1 MPDTMRQYRGLK
13 LRVARG
19 HDRTRGGLSREPR
32 WRRVLVAVAVT
43 ITVLAGVPAGAGF
56 LLAEHLLSSIHR
68 IGGIAALTARDQPII
83 AAGRQHGM
91 TVLLTGSAVPVGGPA
106 GQGRLGSSANPQL
119 RSGLIALVH
128 INVGDKAGAVVS
140 IPSTVVAEV
149 PGHGRMQIYDAL
161 KIGGPSLLIRTIEE
175 LTGVRIDHYSV
186 LDFAGVG
193 ALIDAI
199 GGVQVVV
206 PRAETSFGQHF
217 RAGLNHLSSANVLA
231 YVRKPADSQTGR
243 VLRQQNLIR
252 AICAKMSQIHALG
265 SFGTDYAVAHALAD
279 TLSVDS
285 NFSNSQLVSL
295 ILSLAHL
302 HGDDGVFV
310 SAPTVNGDPLTGG
323 LSRLYLKQPESRVLW
338 SAIRAGSIASFAKRH
353 PATVTPIA
361 PG

>member
-1 MPDTMRQYRGLK
+1 MGQHRDREP
-13 LRVARG
+13 RVARG
-19 HDRTRGGLSREPR
+19 HYRTRGGLSRKPR
-32 WRRVLVAVAVT
+32 WRRALVATAVS
-43 ITVLAGVPAGAGF
+43 ITVLAGVLAGAGF

-68 IGGIAALTARDQPII
+68 IGGIAALTARYQPII
-83 AAGRQHGM
+83 APGRQHGM
-91 TVLLTGSAVPVGGPA
+91 TVLLTGSAVPTGGPT
-106 GQGRLGSSANPQL
+106 GQGLLGSSANPQL

-128 INVGDKAGAVVS
+128 INADQKGGAVIS
-140 IPSTVVAEV
+140 IPPTVVAEV

-161 KIGGPSLLIRTIEE
+161 KIGGPSLLIQTVEG
-175 LTGVRIDHYSV
+175 LTRVRIDHYSV

-193 ALIDAI
+193 ALVAAI

-206 PRAETSFGQHF
+206 PRAETIFGQHF
-217 RAGLNHLSSANVLA
+217 RVGLNHLTSANVLA
-231 YVRKPADSQTGR
+231 YVRKPSDSATGR

-252 AICAKMSQIHALG
+252 AICAKMGQIHALG
-265 SFGTDYAVAHALAD
+265 SLRIDYAVARALAG

-295 ILSLAHL
+295 ILSLADL

-310 SAPTVNGDPLTGG
+310 SAPTVNGNPSTGG
-323 LSRLYLKQPESRVLW
+323 LSRLYLKQPESRALW
-338 SAIRAGSIASFAKRH
+338 TAIRADSVASFAKRH